1 MVKGDAWTFFLEMSF
16 LSTLKAFSFCFR
28 FEVLYGIRI
37 SLFIEVIV
45 LELLTSIFL
54 RGCLLPVEIFEG
66 WVTSIFGYPF
76 LRRKWGCITKLVI

>member
-1 MVKGDAWTFFLEMSF
+1 MDRGFTWTFLLEVSF

-28 FEVLYGIRI
+28 FEVLYGIGV

-45 LELLTSIFL
+45 FELLTSIFFGNYL
-54 RGCLLPVEIFEG
+54 FSVEILEG

-76 LRRKWGCITKLVI
+76 FRRK